1 MHPEID
7 VHTAPGGECIPT
19 VAVASSVGSGPHSED
34 DGQHRKGSGAL
45 SLRDEPVGAA
55 LVGGSIESDGR
66 RDLELLHRLAA
77 RVIEAERVDDVVDAA
92 LDAIEAALGT
102 PRSAVLLFDDD
113 GVMRFR
119 RWRGLSDRYRAA
131 VEGHSPWPR
140 DARGPE
146 PIFVSDVRTAAEL
159 NAFLPLFH
167 AERIGALGFF
177 PLVASGQLVG
187 KFMVY
192 YDAPRAL
199 ETPEL
204 EMASAI
210 ANHVAAGVSRF
221 AALDRERRDAE
232 ALERLYVA
240 ERAARREAEALFR
253 IAGALNSAAL
263 DLEAIMQLVTDEGT
277 ALTGAQYGAFFYTRG
292 AAGRDRSDPS
302 DREHESFLLYTL
314 SGAPKEA
321 FEQLG
326 LPRSTPLFA
335 STFTGERV
343 IRIDDVQ
350 RDPRYGRMAPHH
362 GMPEGHLPVTSYLAV
377 PVVSRSGATLGGLFF
392 GHPAPGR
399 FTEQHERMVTVL
411 AGNAAVAIDNARL
424 FRDACEAQEIE
435 ARRAR
440 ERMFAGEIGATFTE
454 GGPLQATLERCCEL
468 AIEHLDVA
476 TARIWTAG
484 EDGAPLGLR
493 ASAGVPCDE
502 LFVTS
507 IEQPT
512 IGAIARDGCPH
523 LASEVAFAG
532 YPLIVEDKVLGVFV
546 MCAGRPI
553 GPDTFEALAP
563 VARTIAIGIERAS
576 AAAQRE
582 RLVEELER
590 TVHFNEMFA
599 GILGHD
605 LRNPLGAI
613 VAAANLLLLHSEDSK
628 SFAWIRRILGSS
640 ERMARMVDQLLDFT
654 RVRIGGGLALSR
666 QPCDLRELAR
676 QTVEEVELANPTW
689 RFVFESS
696 GDLQGHWHGDRLVQV
711 FSNLISNAVQ
721 HGSPDRPL
729 VMRLDGTQ
737 PHGPVQVEIHNHGTI
752 PDELLPVLF
761 DPFRSTN
768 HKRDGSRGLGL
779 GLFITE
785 QIVRAHGGEIAVS
798 SSKAGGTTFRLRL
811 PRA

>member
-1 MHPEID
+1 MNVREK
-7 VHTAPGGECIPT
+7 T
-19 VAVASSVGSGPHSED
+19 VSAVVV
-34 DGQHRKGSGAL
+34 
-45 SLRDEPVGAA
+45 EPVG
-55 LVGGSIESDGR
+55 SSDRDER
-66 RDLELLHRLAA
+66 RNLEQLHRLAA
-77 RVIEAERVDDVVDAA
+77 RVIEAARVDDVVDAA

-102 PRSAVLLFDDD
+102 PRAAVLLFDDD

-131 VEGHSPWPR
+131 VEGHSPWAR

-146 PIFVSDVRTAAEL
+146 PIFVADVRAAPDL
-159 NAFLPLFH
+159 GAFLPLFR
-167 AERIGALGFF
+167 ADRIGALGFF

-192 YDAPRAL
+192 YDAPRTL
-199 ETPEL
+199 EPPEL
-204 EMASAI
+204 GMARAI
-210 ANHVAAGVSRF
+210 ANHVAAGVGRF
-221 AALDRERRDAE
+221 AALERERRDAE

-253 IAGALNSAAL
+253 IAGALNSTTL
-263 DLEAIMQLVTDEGT
+263 DLEAIMQLVTDEAT
-277 ALTGAQYGAFFYTRG
+277 ALTGAQFGAFFYTTG
-292 AAGRDRSDPS
+292 DRAHD
-302 DREHESFLLYTL
+302 DESLMLYTL

-321 FEQLG
+321 FSKLG
-326 LPRSTPLFA
+326 LPRNTPLFGP
-335 STFTGERV
+335 TFAGEGV
-343 IRIDDVQ
+343 IRIDDVT

-362 GMPEGHLPVTSYLAV
+362 GMPAGHLPVTSYLAV
-377 PVVSRSGATLGGLFF
+377 PVVSRSGAAIGGLFF

-424 FRDACEAQEIE
+424 FRDAREAQEIE

-440 ERMFAGEIGATFTE
+440 ERAFAGEVGATFTE
-454 GGPLQATLERCCEL
+454 GRPLDATLARCCEL
-468 AIEHLDVA
+468 ALEHLEVMA
-476 TARIWTAG
+476 ARIWVAA
-484 EDGAPLGLR
+484 EDGSLEPR
-493 ASAGVPCDE
+493 ASAGDCGGLLREPAE
-502 LFVTS
+502 LFR
-507 IEQPT
+507 
-512 IGAIARDGCPH
+512 IGAIARDRRAL
-523 LASEVAFAG
+523 LASDVPFAG
-532 YPLIVEDKVLGVFV
+532 YPLVVEEKLVGVFA

-553 GPDTFEALAP
+553 SQDTFDALAP
-563 VARTIAIGIERAS
+563 VARTIAIGIERAH

-590 TVHFNEMFA
+590 TVHFNELFA

-666 QPCDLRELAR
+666 HACDLRELAR
-676 QTVEEVELANPTW
+676 QTVEEVELANPAW

-696 GDLQGHWHGDRLVQV
+696 GDLHGHWHGDRLLQV

-729 VMRLDGTQ
+729 VVRLDGSE
-737 PHGPVQVEIHNHGTI
+737 PRGPVQVEIHNHGTI
-752 PDELLPVLF
+752 PEALLPVLF
-761 DPFRSTN
+761 DPFRSTK
-768 HKRDGSRGLGL
+768 HKGAGSRGLGL

-785 QIVRAHGGEIAVS
+785 QIVRAHGGELAVS
-798 SSKAGGTTFRLRL
+798 SSEADGTTFRFQL
-811 PRA
+811 PRT

>member
-1 MHPEID
+1 MS
-7 VHTAPGGECIPT
+7 
-19 VAVASSVGSGPHSED
+19 AVLV
-34 DGQHRKGSGAL
+34 
-45 SLRDEPVGAA
+45 EPV
-55 LVGGSIESDGR
+55 ESSERDGR
-66 RDLELLHRLAA
+66 RDLERLHHLAA
-77 RVIEAERVDDVVDAA
+77 RVIEAARVDDVVDAA

-102 PRSAVLLFDDD
+102 PRSAVLLFDDS

-131 VEGHSPWPR
+131 VEGHSPWAR

-146 PIFVSDVRTAAEL
+146 PIFVSDVRAAPDL
-159 NAFLPLFH
+159 SAFLPLFH

-199 ETPEL
+199 ALPEL

-221 AALDRERRDAE
+221 AALERERHDAD

-240 ERAARREAEALFR
+240 ERMARREAEALFR
-253 IAGALNSAAL
+253 IAGALNSTTL
-263 DLEAIMQLVTDEGT
+263 DLEAIMQLVTDEAT
-277 ALTGAQYGAFFYTRG
+277 ALTGAQFGAFFYKTDDRI
-292 AAGRDRSDPS
+292 GRVDGGD
-302 DREHESFLLYTL
+302 ESFMLYTL

-321 FEQLG
+321 FSKFG
-326 LPRSTPLFA
+326 LPRNTPMFA
-335 STFTGERV
+335 PTFAGERV
-343 IRIDDVQ
+343 IRIDDVT

-362 GMPEGHLPVTSYLAV
+362 GMPAGHLPVTSYLAV
-377 PVVSRSGATLGGLFF
+377 PVVSRSGAAIGGLFF
-392 GHPAPGR
+392 GHPAPR
-399 FTEQHERMVTVL
+399 QFTEQHERMVTVL

-424 FRDACEAQEIE
+424 FRGAREAQEIE

-440 ERMFAGEIGATFTE
+440 ERAFAGEVGATFTE
-454 GGPLQATLERCCEL
+454 GGPLDATLARCCEL
-468 AIEHLDVA
+468 ALEQLEVA
-476 TARIWTAG
+476 AARIWVAA
-484 EDGAPLGLR
+484 EDGSLEPR
-493 ASAGVPCDE
+493 ASAGDCGGLLREPAE
-502 LFVTS
+502 LYR
-507 IEQPT
+507 
-512 IGAIARDGCPH
+512 IGAIARDRRPL
-523 LASEVAFAG
+523 LASDVAFAG
-532 YPLIVEDKVLGVFV
+532 YPLVVEEKVVGVFA

-553 GPDTFEALAP
+553 SQDTFDTLAP
-563 VARTIAIGIERAS
+563 VARTIAIGIERAR

-640 ERMARMVDQLLDFT
+640 ERMARMIDQLLDFT

-666 QPCDLRELAR
+666 HTCDLRELAR
-676 QTVEEVELANPTW
+676 QTVEEVELANPAW

-696 GDLQGHWHGDRLVQV
+696 GDLRGHWHGDRLLQV

-729 VMRLDGTQ
+729 VVRLDGTE
-737 PHGPVQVEIHNHGTI
+737 PFGPVQVEIHNHGTI
-752 PDELLPVLF
+752 PEALLPVLF
-761 DPFRSTN
+761 DPFRSTK

-779 GLFITE
+779 GLYITE

-798 SSKAGGTTFRLRL
+798 SSESDGTTFRFQL